1 MTGHFIISRL
11 LEKASRS
18 SVGHPYALGAGLDA
32 LGSRPHLFRAGL
44 DALHLIRA
52 VILLPGPGL
61 DLLVLSD
68 LFVPVVVGEAGLEQV
83 VTVLLERGV
92 VHVRSEPV
100 VFKDGASGWH
110 LHPLRLI
117 DRPSLPVPGG
127 AAVRAAPVGLCSGIE
142 LRGFAVGIVGIG
154 AVLTDI
160 VPGCFVLAAGPDT
173 PPLGFRR
180 GSLFSGGDGAGRLRW
195 MWHNRVFVRAYGFFL
210 GGGPWYAQFGCGGGG
225 CDRIRYMKVV
235 LQRVSQASVD
245 VVNELGDLDPTFD
258 LQQIG
263 PGFLLLVG
271 VTDEDGDDEIAWL
284 AHKILRLRVF
294 EDEQG
299 KMNRSIQDIGGE
311 ILSVSQFT
319 LFADVRKG
327 NRPSFVGAGKP
338 EHADI
343 MWIKFNEALRS
354 GGVAVREGRFGAHMR
369 VGLVNDGPVTI
380 VIDTADR
387 H

>member
-1 MTGHFIISRL
+1 M
-11 LEKASRS
+11 
-18 SVGHPYALGAGLDA
+18 
-32 LGSRPHLFRAGL
+32 
-44 DALHLIRA
+44 
-52 VILLPGPGL
+52 ILLPGPGL

-83 VTVLLERGV
+83 ATVLLERGV

-100 VFKDGASGWH
+100 VFKDGASGWR

-117 DRPSLPVPGG
+117 DRPGLPVPGG
-127 AAVRAAPVGLCSGIE
+127 AAVRAASVGLCSGIE

-154 AVLTDI
+154 AVLTGI
-160 VPGCFVLAAGPDT
+160 VPGCFVLAAGT
-173 PPLGFRR
+173 GHPPVSGEVPRSPEATVPAGF
-180 GSLFSGGDGAGRLRW
+180 GGCGIIACSFAL
-195 MWHNRVFVRAYGFFL
+195 MGF
-210 GGGPWYAQFGCGGGG
+210 GGKKYMPWYAQFGCGGGG

>member
-1 MTGHFIISRL
+1 MPAGFGGRGII
-11 LEKASRS
+11 ES
-18 SVGHPYALGAGLDA
+18 SFALMD
-32 LGSRPHLFRAGL
+32 
-44 DALHLIRA
+44 
-52 VILLPGPGL
+52 
-61 DLLVLSD
+61 
-68 LFVPVVVGEAGLEQV
+68 
-83 VTVLLERGV
+83 
-92 VHVRSEPV
+92 
-100 VFKDGASGWH
+100 
-110 LHPLRLI
+110 
-117 DRPSLPVPGG
+117 
-127 AAVRAAPVGLCSGIE
+127 
-142 LRGFAVGIVGIG
+142 
-154 AVLTDI
+154 
-160 VPGCFVLAAGPDT
+160 
-173 PPLGFRR
+173 
-180 GSLFSGGDGAGRLRW
+180 
-195 MWHNRVFVRAYGFFL
+195 FF
-210 GGGPWYAQFGCGGGG
+210 GGGMPWYAQFGCGGGG

-299 KMNRSIQDIGGE
+299 KMNRSIKDIGGE

-338 EHADI
+338 EHAEI
-343 MWIKFNEALRS
+343 MLIKFNEALRS

>member
-195 MWHNRVFVRAYGFFL
+195 MWHNRVFVRAYGFF

>member
-1 MTGHFIISRL
+1 
-11 LEKASRS
+11 
-18 SVGHPYALGAGLDA
+18 
-32 LGSRPHLFRAGL
+32 
-44 DALHLIRA
+44 
-52 VILLPGPGL
+52 
-61 DLLVLSD
+61 
-68 LFVPVVVGEAGLEQV
+68 
-83 VTVLLERGV
+83 
-92 VHVRSEPV
+92 
-100 VFKDGASGWH
+100 
-110 LHPLRLI
+110 
-117 DRPSLPVPGG
+117 
-127 AAVRAAPVGLCSGIE
+127 
-142 LRGFAVGIVGIG
+142 
-154 AVLTDI
+154 
-160 VPGCFVLAAGPDT
+160 
-173 PPLGFRR
+173 
-180 GSLFSGGDGAGRLRW
+180 
-195 MWHNRVFVRAYGFFL
+195 
-210 GGGPWYAQFGCGGGG
+210 
-225 CDRIRYMKVV
+225 MKVV

-299 KMNRSIQDIGGE
+299 KMNLNLEQAGGALLVVIGGE

>member
-44 DALHLIRA
+44 DALRLIRA

-61 DLLVLSD
+61 DLLVLPD

-92 VHVRSEPV
+92 V
-100 VFKDGASGWH
+100 
-110 LHPLRLI
+110 
-117 DRPSLPVPGG
+117 
-127 AAVRAAPVGLCSGIE
+127 
-142 LRGFAVGIVGIG
+142 
-154 AVLTDI
+154 
-160 VPGCFVLAAGPDT
+160 
-173 PPLGFRR
+173 
-180 GSLFSGGDGAGRLRW
+180 
-195 MWHNRVFVRAYGFFL
+195 RAYGFFW
-210 GGGPWYAQFGCGGGG
+210 GGMPWYAQFGCGGGG

>member
-195 MWHNRVFVRAYGFFL
+195 MWHNRVFVRAYGFFW
-210 GGGPWYAQFGCGGGG
+210 GGPWYAQFGCGGGG

>member
-52 VILLPGPGL
+52 VILLPGPDL

-117 DRPSLPVPGG
+117 DRPGLPVPGG

-173 PPLGFRR
+173 PPSVSGEVPCSPEATVPAGF
-180 GSLFSGGDGAGRLRW
+180 GGCGIIACSFAL
-195 MWHNRVFVRAYGFFL
+195 MVFF

>member
-1 MTGHFIISRL
+1 M
-11 LEKASRS
+11 
-18 SVGHPYALGAGLDA
+18 
-32 LGSRPHLFRAGL
+32 
-44 DALHLIRA
+44 
-52 VILLPGPGL
+52 
-61 DLLVLSD
+61 
-68 LFVPVVVGEAGLEQV
+68 
-83 VTVLLERGV
+83 
-92 VHVRSEPV
+92 
-100 VFKDGASGWH
+100 
-110 LHPLRLI
+110 
-117 DRPSLPVPGG
+117 
-127 AAVRAAPVGLCSGIE
+127 
-142 LRGFAVGIVGIG
+142 
-154 AVLTDI
+154 
-160 VPGCFVLAAGPDT
+160 
-173 PPLGFRR
+173 
-180 GSLFSGGDGAGRLRW
+180 
-195 MWHNRVFVRAYGFFL
+195 
-210 GGGPWYAQFGCGGGG
+210 PWYAQFGCGGGG

-338 EHADI
+338 EHAGHHVDQI
-343 MWIKFNEALRS
+343 QRGAALRGS
-354 GGVAVREGRFGAHMR
+354 LQYARGVSAPYARRPGQRRPGH
-369 VGLVNDGPVTI
+369 
-380 VIDTADR
+380 DR
-387 H
+387 HRHRRPPLIGRPRLRRHRARVPSA

>member
-1 MTGHFIISRL
+1 MNGAAAHCLTLARSSGSESELSAVRFSTYSFAGDIHERTLRSRHASLRRTGHRRNRSAPILNYQFAFRFMTGHFIISRL

-52 VILLPGPGL
+52 VILLPGPDL

-173 PPLGFRR
+173 PPRFPERFPVLRR
-180 GSLFSGGDGAGRLRW
+180 RRC
-195 MWHNRVFVRAYGFFL
+195 R
-210 GGGPWYAQFGCGGGG
+210 P
-225 CDRIRYMKVV
+225 
-235 LQRVSQASVD
+235 ASVD
-245 VVNELGDLDPTFD
+245 V
-258 LQQIG
+258 
-263 PGFLLLVG
+263 
-271 VTDEDGDDEIAWL
+271 A
-284 AHKILRLRVF
+284 
-294 EDEQG
+294 
-299 KMNRSIQDIGGE
+299 
-311 ILSVSQFT
+311 
-319 LFADVRKG
+319 
-327 NRPSFVGAGKP
+327 
-338 EHADI
+338 
-343 MWIKFNEALRS
+343 
-354 GGVAVREGRFGAHMR
+354 
-369 VGLVNDGPVTI
+369 
-380 VIDTADR
+380 
-387 H
+387 

>member
-1 MTGHFIISRL
+1 M
-11 LEKASRS
+11 
-18 SVGHPYALGAGLDA
+18 
-32 LGSRPHLFRAGL
+32 
-44 DALHLIRA
+44 
-52 VILLPGPGL
+52 
-61 DLLVLSD
+61 
-68 LFVPVVVGEAGLEQV
+68 
-83 VTVLLERGV
+83 
-92 VHVRSEPV
+92 
-100 VFKDGASGWH
+100 
-110 LHPLRLI
+110 
-117 DRPSLPVPGG
+117 
-127 AAVRAAPVGLCSGIE
+127 
-142 LRGFAVGIVGIG
+142 
-154 AVLTDI
+154 
-160 VPGCFVLAAGPDT
+160 
-173 PPLGFRR
+173 
-180 GSLFSGGDGAGRLRW
+180 
-195 MWHNRVFVRAYGFFL
+195 
-210 GGGPWYAQFGCGGGG
+210 PWYAQFGCGGGG

-343 MWIKFNEALRS
+343 MWIKLNEALRS
-354 GGVAVREGRFGAHMR
+354 GGRCSARGAFRRPYARRPGQRRPGHDRHRHRRPPLTGRAAAAPLSCEGTVAVRA
-369 VGLVNDGPVTI
+369 L
-380 VIDTADR
+380 TA
-387 H
+387 